1 MSAQCGAR
9 TRLGRPC
16 RLPALVG
23 ATRCRMHGGSSP
35 QARSAARLR
44 LVEREARQVL
54 DREGII
60 APLVDPV
67 SALQELAGEALQLK
81 RYFADRLEQLEQ
93 LRYQGRAGE
102 QLRAEVALFERAL
115 DRAQKFALD
124 LARLGLE
131 DRLLRVTEAQGRM
144 LAQVIEAALQRCGL
158 EDRQDLLHEI
168 AAELRLAAPTDES
181 LPTRAVAQHGLA
193 VGRRRLGPL
202 TTTQED

>member
-1 MSAQCGAR
+1 VSACGAR
-9 TRLGRPC
+9 TRLGQPC

-23 ATRCRMHGGSSP
+23 ATRCRMHGGASP

-44 LVEREARQVL
+44 VVEQQALAVL
-54 DREGII
+54 DRESII

-81 RYFADRLEQLEQ
+81 RYFADRLSALEQ
-93 LRYQGRAGE
+93 LRYEGRAGE

-124 LARLGLE
+124 LAKLGLE
-131 DRLLRVTEAQGRM
+131 DRLVALSESQGRM
-144 LAQVIEAALQRCGL
+144 LAQVIEAALEACGL
-158 EDRQDLLHEI
+158 SDRLDLRHEI
-168 AAELRLAAPTDES
+168 AQQLRLAAPTDES

-202 TTTQED
+202 TTREAPT